1 MGHLCD
7 YQSFWPENPIIWSGV
22 AAGAAAACLFYY
34 GYSKLYNRQTH
45 IERAK
50 MVEAEFHISTDPDEL
65 PDNFEQSSERDGYDL
80 IAFIAIKD
88 LMNKNGLV
96 EGQWPDADIEL
107 ELSKLAYQLREYEKS
122 ESDYNKKGQK
132 IVREIDD
139 EEDYK
144 QLQEYIEYQNEKQS
158 EMSKILRSNRNSIS
172 FTLGLDEK
180 EFLEKQGEIPR

>member
-88 LMNKNGLV
+88 FMNKNKLEKGCM
-96 EGQWPDADIEL
+96 PDADTMVEL
-107 ELSKLAYQLREYEKS
+107 FELAYQLREYDIS
-122 ESDYNKKGQK
+122 E
-132 IVREIDD
+132 R
-139 EEDYK
+139 
-144 QLQEYIEYQNEKQS
+144 EYIEWGLALIKEIEKVQKNE
-158 EMSKILRSNRNSIS
+158 
-172 FTLGLDEK
+172 
-180 EFLEKQGEIPR
+180 